1 MPIIFIVVSSFF
13 FNGIKLLLL
22 SEFYH
27 FYKKKINKTKNLK
40 GLFIT
45 FYILQI
51 KNFFFCKFYR
61 FLFIAVITVRKIV
74 RV

>member
-1 MPIIFIVVSSFF
+1 MPIIFIVVSSFLFF

-51 KNFFFCKFYR
+51 KNIFF
-61 FLFIAVITVRKIV
+61 L
-74 RV
+74 